1 MGLTFQN
8 TEWMFMKSTDL
19 FAGILLPESFLQ
31 SNFFIILATLVALNT
46 VIYAA
51 LSVVHVLPK
60 WFRMSW
66 LRRHRKRGVTR
77 SIYPD
82 GPK

>member
-1 MGLTFQN
+1 MRFA
-8 TEWMFMKSTDL
+8 DL
-19 FAGILLPESFLQ
+19 VTGILLPESFLH
-31 SNFFIILATLVALNT
+31 SSFFIILATLVALNT

-66 LRRHRKRGVTR
+66 LRHQRKRGVTR

-82 GPK
+82 GPI

>member
-1 MGLTFQN
+1 VNLPSPLT
-8 TEWMFMKSTDL
+8 
-19 FAGILLPESFLQ
+19 GILLPESILH
-31 SNFFIILATLVALNT
+31 SSFFVILATLVALNT

-51 LSVVHVLPK
+51 LSVVHILPK

-66 LRRHRKRGVTR
+66 LRHQRKRGVTR

>member
-1 MGLTFQN
+1 
-8 TEWMFMKSTDL
+8 MKPNDFVT
-19 FAGILLPESFLQ
+19 GILLPESFMH
-31 SNFFIILATLVALNT
+31 STFFVILATLVALNT

-51 LSVVHVLPK
+51 LSVVHIFPK
-60 WFRMSW
+60 WFRASW
-66 LRRHRKRGVTR
+66 LRRQRHRGMTR

>member
-1 MGLTFQN
+1 MNLPSPLT
-8 TEWMFMKSTDL
+8 
-19 FAGILLPESFLQ
+19 GILLPESFLH
-31 SNFFIILATLVALNT
+31 SSFFVILATLVALNT

-51 LSVVHVLPK
+51 LSVVHILPK

-66 LRRHRKRGVTR
+66 LRHQRKRGVTR

>member
-1 MGLTFQN
+1 MSLHNLIT
-8 TEWMFMKSTDL
+8 
-19 FAGILLPESFLQ
+19 GILLPESFLH
-31 SNFFIILATLVALNT
+31 SSFYIVLATLVALNT

-51 LSVVHVLPK
+51 LSVVHLLPK
-60 WFRMSW
+60 WFRASW
-66 LRRHRKRGVTR
+66 LRRQRKRGVTR